1 VDHQTTSQ
9 GVHAIQ
15 YQVIIRESN
24 NLTKS
29 YDKQILVSQNPNNNV
44 IQVQIVGSTSQ
55 VYEVIS
61 IFRLNTE
68 QGNKVEVQLKGK
80 KLWEIEFRNSY
91 KTFQF
96 MQ

>member
-1 VDHQTTSQ
+1 M
-9 GVHAIQ
+9 
-15 YQVIIRESN
+15 
-24 NLTKS
+24 
-29 YDKQILVSQNPNNNV
+29 